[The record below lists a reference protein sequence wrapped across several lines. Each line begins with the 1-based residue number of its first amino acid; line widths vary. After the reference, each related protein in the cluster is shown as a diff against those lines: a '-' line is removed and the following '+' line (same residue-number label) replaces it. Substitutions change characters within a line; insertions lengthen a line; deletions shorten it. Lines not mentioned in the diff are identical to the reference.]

1 MNKEDLNYLNALYN
15 TLICISTKGEDT
27 ILMGECIKSL
37 KEFIYR
43 QNNTQQKQR
52 QKRSLI

>member
-15 TLICISTKGEDT
+15 TLIKKKKKGEDT

-43 QNNTQQKQR
+43 QNNTQQKQEEE
-52 QKRSLI
+52 

>member
-43 QNNTQQKQR
+43 QSNSQQNQEEE
-52 QKRSLI
+52 

>member
-27 ILMGECIKSL
+27 ILMGECLKSL
-37 KEFIYR
+37 KDFIYR
-43 QNNTQQKQR
+43 QQKEQELN
-52 QKRSLI
+52 KEE

>member
-1 MNKEDLNYLNALYN
+1 MNKEDLDYLNALYN

-43 QNNTQQKQR
+43 QNNSQQKQEEA
-52 QKRSLI
+52 